1 LLTADLVH
9 ARRTGKELRLVKA
22 DAKARAHALECAE
35 LVLATYAAHVGATRE
50 EIETALDAACM
61 RLDDGPRARKTLAG
75 LRKLAEDSAEFA
87 APSDEGIDPVAVRR
101 TVFLAAARARRLL
114 EDDGTFDRD
123 RVLEVAAQAMEM
135 TVERTEEALYA
146 DLRAAHRLAR
156 APTMNAPMLLEAW
169 ESGQAQAVLLRAV
182 RVEVWVSCASAA
194 AYRALFHKLKFLRL
208 LHEIHPLAPD
218 QAWPEPSKHKGGH
231 RIVIDGP
238 FSLFESVTKY
248 GLQLAM
254 IVPALRECDAFH
266 LEADVRWGATRSSLS
281 FHLDGGVRGR
291 EVTIPPDPPEE
302 VEALVKSFLALESDW
317 QVRVPQDIL
326 HLPGIGLSVPDLVFQ
341 HVSGKRVHL
350 EVLGFWSREAV
361 WRRVELVEKG
371 LEHPM
376 LFAVGKRL
384 RVREDVLDAD
394 LPSALLVYKGTIPA
408 RTVLERLE
416 MLRARVRPS
425 RR

>member
-9 ARRTGKELRLVKA
+9 ARKSGKELRLVKS
-22 DAKARAHALECAE
+22 DGKTRAHALECAE
-35 LVLATYAAHVGATRE
+35 IVLATYSASVGTTRE
-50 EIETALDAACM
+50 EVEAALDAACM
-61 RLDDGPRARKTLAG
+61 RLDDGPRARKTLGG

-87 APSDEGIDPVAVRR
+87 APSDEGIDPIAVRR
-101 TVFLAAARARRLL
+101 TVFLAAAAARRVL

-123 RVLEVAAQAMEM
+123 RVLEVAAKAMEM

-146 DLRAAHRLAR
+146 DLRGAHRLVR
-156 APTMNAPMLLEAW
+156 APTMNAAMLLDAW
-169 ESGQAQAVLLRAV
+169 EAGQAQAVLLRAV

-194 AYRALFHKLKFLRL
+194 GYRALFHKLKFLRL
-208 LHEIHPLAPD
+208 LHEIHPLAKD
-218 QAWPEPSKHKGGH
+218 EAWPGSKRTGGH

-266 LEADVRWGATRSSLS
+266 LSAEVRWGATRASLS
-281 FHLDGGVRGR
+281 FELDGGVRGR
-291 EVTIPPDPPEE
+291 EVTFPPDPPEE

-317 QVRVPQDIL
+317 QVRVAEEIM
-326 HLPGIGLSVPDLVFQ
+326 HLPGIGLAVPDLVFQ
-341 HVSGKRVHL
+341 HSSGKRVHL
-350 EVLGFWSREAV
+350 EVLGFWSRDAV
-361 WRRVELVEKG
+361 WRRVELVERG
-371 LEHPM
+371 LPQPM

-384 RVREDVLDAD
+384 RVKEDVIDED
-394 LPSALLVYKGTIPA
+394 LPSALLVYKGTISA

-416 MLRARVRPS
+416 MLRGRALPS